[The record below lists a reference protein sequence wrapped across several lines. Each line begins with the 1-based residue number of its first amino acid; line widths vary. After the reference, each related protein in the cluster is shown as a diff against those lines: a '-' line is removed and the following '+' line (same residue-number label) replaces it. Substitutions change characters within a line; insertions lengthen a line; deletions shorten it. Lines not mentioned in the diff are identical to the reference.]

1 MSETASESVDGI
13 DEEYTIHSF
22 IIRMWLEEVDE
33 KTRRGNWRGRI
44 THIPGDEQQYFTD
57 IKLIST
63 FINSYL
69 NEKE

>member
-1 MSETASESVDGI
+1 MSEIASDSMDGI
-13 DEEYTIHSF
+13 DDKYTIHSF
-22 IIRMWLEEVDE
+22 IIRMWLEQFDE
-33 KTRRGNWRGRI
+33 KTRRGSWRGRI

-57 IKLIST
+57 QKIISA